1 MQSIQ
6 TETGIDVTYQRRGDG
21 PPMILLHGG
30 MAPREFWEPIV
41 PQLDFTTIIPQRPG
55 FGTCLADPTEV
66 RADDVLDREVE
77 YVRTLVDSVDGD
89 PVLFGHSYGA
99 LTALETATTVDVE
112 AVVAYEPAVLPD
124 DFRAEA
130 DLADRMEALI
140 ESGERREALKLYI
153 DLVLHPDR
161 SEDLDEWLSEWPV
174 WPDCVDLVE
183 EVVRMNRAVEQYRL
197 PSRLDVSAPVLMLT
211 GTAGPD
217 FLRESTRAVHEIVP
231 HSRLVEYHAVSHS
244 GPAEAPDRVTST
256 IHSFLRS
263 DSTSDTAGAIRRL
276 S

>member
-30 MAPREFWEPIV
+30 MAPREYWDPIV
-41 PQLDFTTIIPQRPG
+41 PRLEFTTIIPQRPG
-55 FGTCLADPTEV
+55 FGACLADSTEV
-66 RADDVLDREVE
+66 GADDVLDREVE

-99 LTALETATTVDVE
+99 LTALETATTTDVE

-124 DFRAEA
+124 DFRTKA

-140 ESGERREALKLYI
+140 ENGERREALKLYI
-153 DLVLHPDR
+153 ELVLHPDG
-161 SEDLDEWLSEWPV
+161 SEDLDEWLSKWPV
-174 WPDCVDLVE
+174 WPGCVDLVE

-197 PSRLDVSAPVLMLT
+197 PRSLDVSAPVLMLT

-217 FLRESTRAVHEIVP
+217 FLRGSTRTIHETVP
-231 HSRLVEYHAVSHS
+231 SSRLVEYDAVSHS
-244 GPAEAPDRVTST
+244 GPAEAPNRVAST
-256 IHSFLRS
+256 IHSFLRP
-263 DSTSDTAGAIRRL
+263 DSTATHEDKL
-276 S
+276 